1 MISLLRSLWQVSIP
15 ATLAVGIAASPLCA
29 QNKPAQDPAAPSGQ
43 AAPKQAA
50 ATEKNAATDRASAYY
65 NFSMGHLYAEM
76 AQAYNRQD
84 YVNKAIDFYRL
95 ALKQDPSVSFI
106 TEELTDLYI
115 QSGQLNKAV
124 TEAEDLLKR
133 NPDDLGAH
141 RVLGRVYTRLIG
153 DPQGQQGKIDEKML
167 QRSIEQYAIIA
178 QKDPDDTESA
188 LLLARLYRL
197 NHDTANAEKSFKA
210 VIAKESDNDEA
221 LTGLAGIYSER
232 GDTKQAIDLLKRSS
246 DENPTPRTLVT
257 LAQLYEQSNDYGDAA
272 NAWQG
277 ALELAPDND
286 RWRRALA
293 QDLLFS
299 DRLAEARKL
308 YEALVAEDPHDA
320 VVQLRLS
327 ELYLQQHEI
336 PKSRAAWTKAHEADP
351 DNLEVKYDEVA
362 LLDAEGKTDD
372 AIKAM
377 KSIIDSSTKPEYNTA
392 ERAQRDR
399 LIERLG
405 NLYRSSG
412 KYQQAIAAYRD
423 ISPDDSENG
432 PRAEYLTIE
441 TYRQMKDMAA
451 ARRESDAAMKKY
463 PKDRLVVIEHA
474 TLLADGG
481 QVDRAI
487 NEIDGLKDGKND
499 RELLLADAQLL
510 EKAKRFTDEQRLLDQ
525 AEQLSTTTS
534 DKITVRFARG
544 AMLEKMKDFDGAEAA
559 FRAIIKD
566 DPDNAGALNYLGYML
581 ADRDQRLDE
590 AQKLI
595 SKALEIDPQNGAYL
609 DSLGWVYYR
618 QNLLDNAESN
628 LRLALERM
636 GNDPTVHD
644 HLGDVLMKEG
654 KVKEAIAQW
663 QSSLKSYD
671 EAAGNSDTDPADMA
685 KVQRKLEDARVR
697 VARQG
702 RAGDVR

>member
-1 MISLLRSLWQVSIP
+1 
-15 ATLAVGIAASPLCA
+15 
-29 QNKPAQDPAAPSGQ
+29 
-43 AAPKQAA
+43 
-50 ATEKNAATDRASAYY
+50 
-65 NFSMGHLYAEM
+65 
-76 AQAYNRQD
+76 
-84 YVNKAIDFYRL
+84 
-95 ALKQDPSVSFI
+95 
-106 TEELTDLYI
+106 
-115 QSGQLNKAV
+115 
-124 TEAEDLLKR
+124 
-133 NPDDLGAH
+133 
-141 RVLGRVYTRLIG
+141 
-153 DPQGQQGKIDEKML
+153 
-167 QRSIEQYAIIA
+167 
-178 QKDPDDTESA
+178 
-188 LLLARLYRL
+188 
-197 NHDTANAEKSFKA
+197 
-210 VIAKESDNDEA
+210 
-221 LTGLAGIYSER
+221 
-232 GDTKQAIDLLKRSS
+232 
-246 DENPTPRTLVT
+246 
-257 LAQLYEQSNDYGDAA
+257 
-272 NAWQG
+272 
-277 ALELAPDND
+277 
-286 RWRRALA
+286 
-293 QDLLFS
+293 
-299 DRLAEARKL
+299 
-308 YEALVAEDPHDA
+308 
-320 VVQLRLS
+320 
-327 ELYLQQHEI
+327 
-336 PKSRAAWTKAHEADP
+336 
-351 DNLEVKYDEVA
+351 VKYDEVA

-702 RAGDVR
+702 RAGDAR